1 MVQMDQIIINWGKY
15 INMSFVGDIIGG
27 YGARQL
33 GDYNQSLFNEKAKIN
48 TRNAEI
54 KKKTFEQVDL
64 PRIRKEQERN
74 KSNQFVKL
82 IKSGIDVSRIGDT
95 PYLVQLEQ
103 DIEDAFEISIATYNS
118 TLTYEQE
125 LNNSLI
131 IQAQG
136 RAESYKGKVTQRAA
150 YAKAAAKMYGN
161 SQTPDGSIL
170 TSS

>member
-1 MVQMDQIIINWGKY
+1 
-15 INMSFVGDIIGG
+15 MSFIGDIIGG
-27 YGARQL
+27 YGAKQL
-33 GDYNQSLFNEKAKIN
+33 GAYNQALYDRKASIN
-48 TRNAEI
+48 SRNAEI

-74 KSNQFVKL
+74 KSNQFVQL

-103 DIEDAFEISIATYNS
+103 SIEDAFEISMATYNS

-131 IQAQG
+131 MQAQG
-136 RAESYKGKVTQRAA
+136 QAEKYKGDVAFRTGIF
-150 YAKAAAKMYGN
+150 KAAGKMYGN
-161 SQTPDGSIL
+161 QQTTGSL
-170 TSS
+170 LG